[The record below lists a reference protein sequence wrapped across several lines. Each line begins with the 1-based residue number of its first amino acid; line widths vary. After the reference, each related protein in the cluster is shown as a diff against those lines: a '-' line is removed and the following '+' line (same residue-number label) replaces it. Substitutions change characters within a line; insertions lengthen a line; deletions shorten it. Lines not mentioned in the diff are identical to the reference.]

1 MPFYFFVLGDFYE
14 MFFDDAIKA
23 SQELEITLTGEKVEA
38 EMSAS
43 LCAEFHTILLHP
55 ILNN

>member
-23 SQELEITLTGEKVEA
+23 SQELEITLTGREGGG
-38 EMSAS
+38 EMNAS
-43 LCAEFHTILLHP
+43 LCVEFLTIQLHP

>member
-14 MFFDDAIKA
+14 MFFEDAIKA
-23 SQELEITLTGEKVEA
+23 SQELEITLTGREGGV

-43 LCAEFHTILLHP
+43 RCVAFLTILLHP